1 MQLLYQEIGTNEGV
15 GAATREGRHMSEW
28 VGIPK
33 DNMSCPCLLLGNTA
47 PLVVYF
53 LK

>member
-1 MQLLYQEIGTNEGV
+1 MQ
-15 GAATREGRHMSEW
+15 MSEW

-53 LK
+53 FEMIEIGNLT